1 MPASTSGIF
10 SPTEIYRRIAGGK
23 LGRWNPTEVMEGRL
37 DNDWP
42 SPTPYATNLVTPT
55 SISSTGTGNSSS
67 IGANGSVTFSS
78 CATLSLNGVFT
89 SDYDNYMIVCRQKSS
104 STAGPDL
111 FYRLRASGSDN
122 STASS
127 YTHQFIYG
135 KGASV
140 TGGRAS
146 SDQAYLTTTW
156 GRDEGF
162 ILSMYGPFLVQPTA
176 SRQFGVIGYTSGTLL
191 DIAHT
196 HNQSVSYDGISF
208 IMQSTYTFGGLVSV
222 YGLGV

>member
-89 SDYDNYMIVCRQKSS
+89 SDYDNYMVVVRATTDQASVNVYGRLRLSGTDAATNYTYQYLSAGSTTITAGRSSFTYWIPTALS
-104 STAGPDL
+104 STTRNGFTDYIFGPGL
-111 FYRLRASGSDN
+111 A
-122 STASS
+122 
-127 YTHQFIYG
+127 
-135 KGASV
+135 
-140 TGGRAS
+140 
-146 SDQAYLTTTW
+146 
-156 GRDEGF
+156 
-162 ILSMYGPFLVQPTA
+162 QPTA
-176 SRQFGVIGYTSGTLL
+176 FRCVAVYSESSAAIN
-191 DIAHT
+191 DIANT
-196 HNQSVSYDGISF
+196 HSTATAYDGF
-208 IMQSTYTFGGLVSV
+208 TYSVPTGTFTGLISV

>member
-1 MPASTSGIF
+1 MPNITF
-10 SPTEIYRRIAGGK
+10 
-23 LGRWNPTEVMEGRL
+23 GRWNPTEVLERRL

-55 SISSTGTGNSSS
+55 SIASTGTGNSSS

-89 SDYDNYMIVCRQKSS
+89 SDYDNYMISIRH
-104 STAGPDL
+104 STTADYTL
-111 FYRLRASGSDN
+111 NIRFRASGTDN

-127 YTHQFIYG
+127 YVFQYLFADATSIS
-135 KGASV
+135 GARTTTTSGSFSYRGNTQRAGV
-140 TGGRAS
+140 TG
-146 SDQAYLTTTW
+146 
-156 GRDEGF
+156 F
-162 ILSMYGPFLVQPTA
+162 IYGPFLAQPTA
-176 SRQFGVIGYTSGTLL
+176 YRSDLADDYLNATVTSLAG
-191 DIAHT
+191 T

-208 IMQSTYTFGGLVSV
+208 IASGGSFTGLISV